1 MQKFKLFVIVTFL
14 LIKSIPLTA
23 QSMAKLI
30 DQQMKLANEQY
41 KILAKNVPNDRMPK
55 YLKDNIVQTSDTKW
69 WCSGFFPGSL
79 IYLYEY
85 TKDQDIKKEID
96 KRLKLLEP
104 EKHFKGN
111 HDLGFMMYCSFG
123 NAYRVFKDPKY
134 KFTIDTAAMSLATRY
149 NKDLKVIKSWEGG
162 KLYKFPVIIDNMM
175 NLELLLWAAEH
186 GGNPYLKEI
195 ALEHTE
201 STIKN
206 HYRPDFSSYHVV
218 DYNPNDGSIIK
229 KVTHQGFS
237 DESAWARGNAWG
249 FYGFVTMYR
258 FTKNKRYLDLA
269 LKMGDFML
277 NHKNLP
283 KDKIPYWDF
292 DSKDIPNTYRDASAG
307 AIIASA
313 LLELGQYVNAQERKK
328 YVKTAETII
337 RNLSSPAYFAQSGS
351 NGGFL
356 LMHSVGSL
364 PHNSEVD
371 SPLTY
376 ADYYYL
382 EAMHRYR
389 NWYL

>member
-1 MQKFKLFVIVTFL
+1 
-14 LIKSIPLTA
+14 
-23 QSMAKLI
+23 
-30 DQQMKLANEQY
+30 
-41 KILAKNVPNDRMPK
+41 
-55 YLKDNIVQTSDTKW
+55 
-69 WCSGFFPGSL
+69 
-79 IYLYEY
+79 
-85 TKDQDIKKEID
+85 
-96 KRLKLLEP
+96 
-104 EKHFKGN
+104 
-111 HDLGFMMYCSFG
+111 
-123 NAYRVFKDPKY
+123 
-134 KFTIDTAAMSLATRY
+134 
-149 NKDLKVIKSWEGG
+149 
-162 KLYKFPVIIDNMM
+162 
-175 NLELLLWAAEH
+175 
-186 GGNPYLKEI
+186 
-195 ALEHTE
+195 
-201 STIKN
+201 
-206 HYRPDFSSYHVV
+206 
-218 DYNPNDGSIIK
+218 
-229 KVTHQGFS
+229 
-237 DESAWARGNAWG
+237 
-249 FYGFVTMYR
+249 
-258 FTKNKRYLDLA
+258 
-269 LKMGDFML
+269 MGDFML

-313 LLELGQYVNAQERKK
+313 LLELGQYVNAKERKK